1 MSNKAG
7 RILTAALL
15 ILAVV
20 ALILS
25 GGRAE
30 ALPSVRAEGG
40 LRLSPA
46 PQDGLKMAWIRVDVV
61 PDAAQDDALWA
72 EVWVPWPP
80 STIQDLM
87 LFDGYRLIHGAWTVN
102 EDGHITTVWRMEDIK
117 RLDGTVGIYLMA
129 VFD

>member
-1 MSNKAG
+1 MNNKMG
-7 RILTAALL
+7 QILTAALL

-30 ALPSVRAEGG
+30 ALPNVRAEGG

-46 PQDGLKMAWIRVDVV
+46 PQDGLKMAWIRVDVAT
-61 PDAAQDDALWA
+61 DAAQDDALWA

-80 STIQDLM
+80 SAIQDIM
-87 LFDGYRLIHGAWTVN
+87 LFDGYRLIHGAWVEK
-102 EDGHITTVWRMEDIK
+102 EDGHITTVWRRDDIAS
-117 RLDGTVGIYLMA
+117 LDGTVGIYLMA